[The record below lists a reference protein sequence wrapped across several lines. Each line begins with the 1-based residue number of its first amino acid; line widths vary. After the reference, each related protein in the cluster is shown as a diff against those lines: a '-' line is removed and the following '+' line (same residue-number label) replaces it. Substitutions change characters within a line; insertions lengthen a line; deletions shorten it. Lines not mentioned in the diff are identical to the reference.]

1 MGKRDDTLSEVY
13 ARQITERIV
22 ALDSEGFGSE
32 CPPVLLGI
40 ALKEGVLVDGKSGPE
55 SFHLIID
62 AVLKLYRE
70 GLNKAMSSSSTM

>member
-1 MGKRDDTLSEVY
+1 MGKRDDTVSEVY

-22 ALDSEGFGSE
+22 ALDNTGSGGGGSD

-40 ALKEGVLVDGKSGPE
+40 ALKEGELVDGKSGPE
-55 SFHLIID
+55 SFHLIVD

-70 GLNKAMSSSSTM
+70 GVDKAVSS